1 MLALAASAVGTPY
14 HSNMGDEKAGW
25 KIINAEEGTRTFE
38 KTTSVSGTNEEAGL
52 MYQHIMDEDGVFA
65 AADD

>member
-1 MLALAASAVGTPY
+1 MLVLAASAVGTPY

-38 KTTSVSGTNEEAGL
+38 KTT
-52 MYQHIMDEDGVFA
+52 
-65 AADD
+65 